1 MEMTASDYSHLRD
14 YTEDL
19 TLSCPL
25 ATQSIRKGLTRWVK
39 EVGVGGGSLSGWW
52 VLLTLAP
59 SGRSSNTSSVSFL
72 DLGVLSQVGGS
83 LSDMTNDVGLFEG
96 LRNQVMGVYN
106 PHFSILFPLWKVTF
120 ILCWRDG

>member
-39 EVGVGGGSLSGWW
+39 EVGVGGVAG
-52 VLLTLAP
+52 A
-59 SGRSSNTSSVSFL
+59 
-72 DLGVLSQVGGS
+72 LGAENACSGGS
-83 LSDMTNDVGLFEG
+83 GP
-96 LRNQVMGVYN
+96 R
-106 PHFSILFPLWKVTF
+106 VTQ
-120 ILCWRDG
+120 G

>member
-39 EVGVGGGSLSGWW
+39 EVGVGG
-52 VLLTLAP
+52 VAC
-59 SGRSSNTSSVSFL
+59 
-72 DLGVLSQVGGS
+72 QVGG
-83 LSDMTNDVGLFEG
+83 
-96 LRNQVMGVYN
+96 Y
-106 PHFSILFPLWKVTF
+106 
-120 ILCWRDG
+120 C

>member
-52 VLLTLAP
+52 VLLTLTP
-59 SGRSSNTSSVSFL
+59 SGRVF
-72 DLGVLSQVGGS
+72 
-83 LSDMTNDVGLFEG
+83 
-96 LRNQVMGVYN
+96 
-106 PHFSILFPLWKVTF
+106 
-120 ILCWRDG
+120 